1 MVSPAIS
8 NHQKPWLLEGCLDLV
23 SEGSKSEAASNRNGS
38 SGSSKLQ
45 HSPQASIPGGNDAAV
60 HWVFSDSN
68 GISCQQKLLRGS
80 LQIYDVDV
88 MTFPFVDMLFHL
100 KVKVGAT

>member
-1 MVSPAIS
+1 MVSPRIC
-8 NHQKPWLLEGCLDLV
+8 NHEKSRLLERCLDLV
-23 SEGSKSEAASNRNGS
+23 SEVSKSEAASNRNGS

-45 HSPQASIPGGNDAAV
+45 HSPQASILGGNDADV
-60 HWVFSDSN
+60 HWAFNDN
-68 GISCQQKLLRGS
+68 DGMSCRQKLLQGS